1 MLYFCGML
9 SMDRI
14 KSYRG
19 ELKSTFYLGVPIV
32 VGQLGLV
39 LMGVGDTVQV
49 GRLGAAPIAAS
60 GFANAMFWIVSIVG
74 IGSMMVLG
82 PQVAMAKA
90 KNDFA
95 ECNRILRA
103 SLVLG
108 AVWGLLTCG
117 VFVLLAFHFQWFGQ
131 KPEVQALAVEYSFL
145 VAASAIPLMVFAA
158 LRQFTDGLSFSRVTM
173 VITLGGMV
181 LDVFLN
187 WVFINGKLGMP
198 ALGLNGAGLTTIIS
212 RVAMA
217 AGLGLYISRDTIFRP
232 FVSVVSHNPIM
243 PLLLK
248 LTRLG
253 LPGGLQLFFEIA
265 AFSGATVMAGW
276 LGTAQ
281 QAAHAVA
288 LNMASVSYMMAAGIS
303 SAGAIRV
310 GQSMAVRSR
319 SGIVRSGTAALLLS
333 VAFMGCTCLVFILI
347 PGFLTRLYTTDA
359 QVVAYAASLLVI
371 AGFFQLSD
379 GMQVVGLGVLRGI
392 ADVNVPTYITVVAYW
407 VIGLPMAYVFA
418 FPLGMDIQGVWYGL
432 LLGLS
437 VSALLL
443 LARFYRLTTD
453 SSFAFRDV
461 PPEMLHG

>member
-1 MLYFCGML
+1 MRWQAYRKEIRETAQL
-9 SMDRI
+9 S
-14 KSYRG
+14 
-19 ELKSTFYLGVPIV
+19 LPIII
-32 VGQLGLV
+32 GQLGLV

-60 GFANAMFWIVSIVG
+60 GFANSVFWIVSIIG

-90 KNDFA
+90 KGDFA
-95 ECNRILRA
+95 ECNRILRSA
-103 SLVLG
+103 LVLG
-108 AVWGLLTCG
+108 TFWGVVTCG
-117 VFVLLAFHFQWFGQ
+117 AFVFLAFHFQWFGQ
-131 KPEVQALAVEYSFL
+131 KPEVQALAVEYSLL

-173 VITLGGMV
+173 LITLSGMV

-187 WVFINGKLGMP
+187 WVFINGKFGMP

-217 AGLGLYISRDTIFRP
+217 AGLGLYIFKDTIFKP
-232 FVSVVSHNPIM
+232 FVSRVSTEPLS
-243 PLLLK
+243 PLLVK

-265 AFSGATVMAGW
+265 AFSGATIMAGW

-303 SAGAIRV
+303 SAGSIRV
-310 GQSMAVRSR
+310 GQSMALRSR
-319 SGIVRSGTAALLLS
+319 AGIVRSGTAALLLS
-333 VAFMGCTCLVFILI
+333 VALMGCTCLVFMLF
-347 PGFLTRLYTTDA
+347 PGFLTKLYTKDA
-359 QVVAYAASLLVI
+359 QVLAYAVSLLAV
-371 AGFFQLSD
+371 ASFFQLSD
-379 GMQVVGLGVLRGI
+379 GLQVVGLGILRGI

-453 SSFAFRDV
+453 SGFVFKEV
-461 PPEMLHG
+461 PQEMLHG